1 MPFLLTFIY
10 ISYVLVMLELCI
22 RLRTEAVLKSKNP
35 MEQSWELRILKLTNQ
50 MAALY
55 GGVERPNK
63 KNIRSDELVNRSN
76 K

>member
-1 MPFLLTFIY
+1 
-10 ISYVLVMLELCI
+10 
-22 RLRTEAVLKSKNP
+22 